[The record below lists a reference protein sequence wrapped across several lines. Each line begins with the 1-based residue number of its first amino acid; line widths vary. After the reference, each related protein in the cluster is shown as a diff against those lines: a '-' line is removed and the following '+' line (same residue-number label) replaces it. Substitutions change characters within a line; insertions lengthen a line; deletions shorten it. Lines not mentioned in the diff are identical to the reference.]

1 MTMTWPLATLFN
13 LILFVMAKKT
23 YDELVQLKQD
33 GRIGWLEFVQLGE
46 DAEDFFNWCEE
57 HNEQPT
63 EANAELFME
72 MKEIWIV
79 NELNEEEL

>member
-1 MTMTWPLATLFN
+1 
-13 LILFVMAKKT
+13 MAKKT

-33 GRIGWLEFVQLGE
+33 GRIGWLEFVQLGD

-63 EANAELFME
+63 MS
-72 MKEIWIV
+72 
-79 NELNEEEL
+79 